1 MVQAIKFY
9 ANWCGPCK
17 EYNKVWDK
25 VEKELQDKVEFKQI
39 NVDKDDEGLSVKYAV
54 RSIPFTVVI
63 KDETTTS
70 KVGLLTEE
78 ELKELINN

>member
-17 EYNKVWDK
+17 EYTKVWDK
-25 VEKELQDKVEFKQI
+25 VEKELKDNVEFIQV
-39 NVDKDDEGLSVKYAV
+39 NVDKDDEGLSAKHSV
-54 RSIPFTVVI
+54 RSIPHTVVI
-63 KDETTTS
+63 KEGSTTS
-70 KVGLLTEE
+70 KVGLLSEK